1 MRTLSVAALAAVM
14 LWATGTA
21 APAQTSKSSAPELA
35 GTWTSAPYE
44 MPLSTDFD
52 RSVWGPNAKSV
63 RDVQLRLDAA
73 GQGTLT
79 VTKRV
84 LDAKNNT
91 VAGSVSI
98 EEARLSVG
106 GLQKGSGPRAEDEVS
121 VQSAER
127 RYPDDKEY
135 KWPIDGL
142 RVRIATLDQKP
153 GESIEIRYDTPEG
166 RGSFWET
173 LRRQGRRPAQRR

>member
-1 MRTLSVAALAAVM
+1 M
-14 LWATGTA
+14 LCATE
-21 APAQTSKSSAPELA
+21 APAQTPSTSKSSAPELT
-35 GTWTSAPYE
+35 GTWTSAPNE
-44 MPLSTDFD
+44 TPLSTDFD
-52 RSVWGPNAKSV
+52 RSVWGPNARSV

-91 VAGSVSI
+91 VAGSASV
-98 EEARLSVG
+98 EEARLMVG
-106 GLQKGSGPRAEDEVS
+106 GLQKGTGPRAEYAVT

-135 KWPIDGL
+135 KWPIEGL
-142 RVRIATLDQKP
+142 RVRITAIEGADGT
-153 GESIEIRYDTPEG
+153 IEIRYDTPEG